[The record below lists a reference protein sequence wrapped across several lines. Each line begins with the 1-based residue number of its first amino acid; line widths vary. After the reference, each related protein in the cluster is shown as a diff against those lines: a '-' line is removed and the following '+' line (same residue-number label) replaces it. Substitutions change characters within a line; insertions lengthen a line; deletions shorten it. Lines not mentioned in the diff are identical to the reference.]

1 MHNILL
7 KDPGGIELS
16 KRLLD
21 ALIVVIAAHA
31 AAFFYFGKSVEQ
43 QETAYPVIV
52 YFGAGMVFY
61 LFPKFQLYA
70 SWRGR
75 PMLLM
80 FAYLALAWALIVLSG
95 VFFSYMLHLSA
106 RLSRLWMTYWFATG
120 AVLLIFHRLAIYT
133 VLRWMRRQGRNGK
146 KVVLVGYGEVGREM
160 HRRALKQDWFGYEIK
175 AIHCSAEEQ
184 RHITDSKISRIERL
198 EEIDDFVTRHDV
210 HEVWLTLPV
219 VEYDKLQKLQYLL
232 RNALCDIRWM
242 PDAPSISMISRRSID
257 FLGMLTVDLNRP
269 ESHGVRGIAKDL
281 FDKVFALTVLAA
293 LALPFLVIAACI
305 KYSSSGPVFF
315 RQTRHGLNGKKFLIY
330 KFRTMKLH
338 VEHQAVTQATQN
350 DPRVTWIGGFLRRTS
365 IDELPQFINVL
376 KGDMSVV
383 GPRPHALEHND
394 FYKDELEVYM
404 LRHRV
409 KPGIT
414 GWAQIN
420 GLRGETDTLDKMEKR
435 VQFDMQYIKQWSLW
449 LDLKII
455 FWTALKGWTGKNV
468 Y

>member
-1 MHNILL
+1 MVKHSSRL
-7 KDPGGIELS
+7 EFC

-21 ALIVVIAAHA
+21 ASIVVLAGHA
-31 AAFFYFGKSVEQ
+31 VSLAYFGLSLEKLSSIYLLI
-43 QETAYPVIV
+43 TYL
-52 YFGAGMVFY
+52 GAALVFQV
-61 LFPKFQLYA
+61 FPKFHLYT

-75 PMLLM
+75 SLFVLFGQML
-80 FAYLALAWALIVLSG
+80 LAWAAVLIITVL
-95 VFFSYMLHLSA
+95 FSYLVHVASV
-106 RLSRLWMTYWFATG
+106 LSRLWLAYWFAAG
-120 AVLLIFHRLAIYT
+120 AVLLSVHRMIVYHA
-133 VLRWMRRQGRNGK
+133 LRWMRRKGMNGK
-146 KVVLVGYGEVGREM
+146 RVILVGYGSAGREM
-160 HRRALKQDWFGYEIK
+160 HQRARHQDWFGYDIA
-175 AIHCSAEEQ
+175 AIYCSAEEQ
-184 RHITDSKISRIERL
+184 RYIQDASIAR
-198 EEIDDFVTRHDV
+198 IDDVEGVAKYVAEHQV
-210 HEVWLTLPV
+210 HEIWLTLPLS
-219 VEYDKLQKLQYLL
+219 EYDKLQRLQYLL

-242 PDAPSISMISRRSID
+242 PDALGISFTSRRSMN

-269 ESHGVRGIAKDL
+269 ESHGLRGVIKEVS
-281 FDKVFALTVLAA
+281 DKVIALLVLTA

-305 KYSSSGPVFF
+305 RKSSPGPIFF
-315 RQTRHGLNGKKFLIY
+315 RQTRHGLNGRKFLIY

-338 VEHQAVTQATQN
+338 AEHNAVTQATQN

-376 KGDMSVV
+376 KGDMSIV
-383 GPRPHALEHND
+383 GPRPHALAHND
-394 FYKDELEVYM
+394 FYKNELDVYM

-420 GLRGETDTLDKMEKR
+420 GLRGETDTLDKMERR
-435 VQFDMQYIKQWSLW
+435 VQFDMHYIKNWSLL